1 MILAMKHSL
10 ASTPFDQKFSAD
22 SFAIRRNLKLEGN
35 GGSQIIIFQRHS
47 NFSLMRMLVASKG
60 DRLRNFVQR
69 QKIVGVILHTGLHH
83 DIDGLTRNTGAKERI
98 KYNCAGLHRLAV

>member
-35 GGSQIIIFQRHS
+35 GGRQFIIFQRHS
-47 NFSLMRMLVASKG
+47 NFPLVRILVASKA

-69 QKIVGVILHTGLHH
+69 QWIIGLNLHVWFHH
-83 DIDGLTRNTGAKERI
+83 DID
-98 KYNCAGLHRLAV
+98 

>member
-10 ASTPFDQKFSAD
+10 ASTPFVQKFSTD
-22 SFAIRRNLKLEGN
+22 SLTIRRNLKLEGN
-35 GGSQIIIFQRHS
+35 GGSQFIIFQRDG
-47 NFSLMRMLVASKG
+47 NFPLMRIIIASKA

-69 QKIVGVILHTGLHH
+69 QWIIGLNLHVWFHH

-98 KYNCAGLHRLAV
+98 KYNCAGLH